1 MCGRYSLAPAEF
13 SQLRLSFQV
22 EAELELKPRYNISP
36 TWAPGYEPPIV
47 FETKEAGRQIALAR
61 WWLIPSS
68 WSRPLSA
75 LPAAFN
81 ARSEELGRKPFWS
94 GSFETRRCLVPT
106 TGWREFDGP
115 RGQRRAFQFHYD
127 HALFAFAG
135 LWDRWTSP
143 EGESVQSF
151 AIVTVAANDM
161 VSPVHDRMPLCL
173 DPVLY
178 DLWLDPGVSG
188 ARAFAAAVAPQAS
201 IAPKSSLAPA
211 AALSV
216 YEADA
221 RGNDSRLE
229 GPECIAPAATGQL
242 ALF

>member
-1 MCGRYSLAPAEF
+1 
-13 SQLRLSFQV
+13 
-22 EAELELKPRYNISP
+22 
-36 TWAPGYEPPIV
+36 V

-68 WSRPLSA
+68 WSRPLCA

-173 DPVLY
+173 DPASTTCGSI
-178 DLWLDPGVSG
+178 PASR
-188 ARAFAAAVAPQAS
+188 ARARSPRRWRPGS
-201 IAPKSSLAPA
+201 IAPKSGLAPP
-211 AALSV
+211 
-216 YEADA
+216 
-221 RGNDSRLE
+221 RR
-229 GPECIAPAATGQL
+229 CR
-242 ALF
+242 